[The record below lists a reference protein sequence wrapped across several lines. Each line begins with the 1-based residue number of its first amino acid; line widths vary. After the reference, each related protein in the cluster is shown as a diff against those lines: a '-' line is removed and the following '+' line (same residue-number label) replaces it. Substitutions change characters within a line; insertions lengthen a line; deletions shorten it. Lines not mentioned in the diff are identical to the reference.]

1 MQLPQ
6 VLTSPRVWGIQV
18 EWQWPENSGEH
29 SRLEMQY
36 LNADGRLKRQV
47 IAWPL
52 VGALIGGLKGGERL
66 QIRLRPIDKNGA
78 VRDWMGS
85 DWIEGVSSS
94 NAEEYL
100 NAMAGSNDMRLM
112 TTLSVPNFK
121 IVNAEAFIKN
131 ASISETIH
139 AAETLKPKTSNS
151 NIDVGKILDDAWK
164 SGRPCIG
171 DAVNVLAQAIANA
184 RVSSQIFKQ
193 HTSGGE
199 ITPLTYTASMSI
211 NVNDAPSASG
221 ADSNIDGTSVDMSY
235 KGMVVNLA
243 SGGRIVLANW
253 VDGSTIVSK
262 PLQPLAHT
270 ASLGMSSND
279 IAEQTLSAVLAT
291 ILPSVSVDKAE
302 EAAITTARAVRAA
315 FNALG
320 NDNASPR

>member
-6 VLTSPRVWGIQV
+6 VLTSPRAWGIQV

-52 VGALIGGLKGGERL
+52 AGVLIAGLKAGERL

-78 VRDWMGS
+78 VREWMGS

-100 NAMAGSNDMRLM
+100 NAMAGSSDRRLM
-112 TTLSVPNFK
+112 ITLSAPNFK
-121 IVNAEAFIKN
+121 IVNGEMFINSAF
-131 ASISETIH
+131 ISETIH

-171 DAVNVLAQAIANA
+171 EAVNDLAQVIANA

-253 VDGSTIVSK
+253 VDVSTIVSK
-262 PLQPLAHT
+262 PLQPFAHT

>member
-6 VLTSPRVWGIQV
+6 VLTSPRAWGIQV

-52 VGALIGGLKGGERL
+52 AGVLIAGLKAGERL

-78 VRDWMGS
+78 VREWMGS
-85 DWIEGVSSS
+85 DWIEGASSS

-100 NAMAGSNDMRLM
+100 NAMAGSSDTRLM
-112 TTLSVPNFK
+112 TTLSAPNFK
-121 IVNAEAFIKN
+121 IVNGETFINNAF
-131 ASISETIH
+131 ISETIH

-151 NIDVGKILDDAWK
+151 NIDVGKILDDVWK

-171 DAVNVLAQAIANA
+171 EAVNDLSQVIANA
-184 RVSSQIFKQ
+184 RASSQTFKQ
-193 HTSGGE
+193 HTIGGE

-211 NVNDAPSASG
+211 NVSDK
-221 ADSNIDGTSVDMSY
+221 D
-235 KGMVVNLA
+235 MVVNLA
-243 SGGRIVLANW
+243 GGGRIVISNW
-253 VDGSTIVSK
+253 VDSSTMVSK
-262 PLQPLAHT
+262 ALPPLAHT
-270 ASLGMSSND
+270 ASLAPSCND
-279 IAEQTLSAVLAT
+279 IVEETLSAVLAA
-291 ILPSVSVDKAE
+291 ILPSVPGSRTE
-302 EAAITTARAVRAA
+302 EAAIATARAVRSA

-320 NDNASPR
+320 SDNASPR